1 MLQVIGRSIAK
12 RMKYIYFILRM
23 MLSHPKLFRKFLI
36 ATGLTTSL
44 IVIAFKLA
52 KKMRKYYSRLN
63 NRQNNEIAN
72 IEKKEDNVNL
82 VRSKNPSLNRQFYRE
97 LLYLLRI
104 MFPKVFCKQSAL
116 LFLHTGTLICRTF
129 LSIYVAKLEG
139 LLVRNIVNKS
149 SKLFAKYLI
158 YWLLI
163 AIPATTCNSLIR
175 YLESELD
182 LELKSVLVKKSL
194 SIYFKDRIYYRIAVR
209 QSDNVQ
215 IDQNLTEDIDKLTN
229 LLVHL
234 YSHLTKPILDVTL
247 ITATLISLAKNNNF
261 NYVVPSTIAFL
272 VISLT
277 GYLMR
282 LLSPRFGKMV
292 AEVAK
297 QKGYLRYLYTRIQS
311 NSEEIAFFCGEKT
324 ESNLIKVNY
333 EKLKKQSEKIYINK
347 LWYVIFEQFF
357 LKYVWSAAGL
367 SMISLPILLA
377 ENKLVSETKD
387 MEISERTEKFTM
399 AKNLLVSAAD
409 AIERI
414 MTSYKEVCF
423 IHFLTDAHFK

>member
-72 IEKKEDNVNL
+72 IEKKEENVNL
-82 VRSKNPSLNRQFYRE
+82 VRSKKNESKNPSLNRQFYRE

-261 NYVVPSTIAFL
+261 N
-272 VISLT
+272 
-277 GYLMR
+277 
-282 LLSPRFGKMV
+282 
-292 AEVAK
+292 
-297 QKGYLRYLYTRIQS
+297 
-311 NSEEIAFFCGEKT
+311 
-324 ESNLIKVNY
+324 
-333 EKLKKQSEKIYINK
+333 
-347 LWYVIFEQFF
+347 
-357 LKYVWSAAGL
+357 
-367 SMISLPILLA
+367 
-377 ENKLVSETKD
+377 
-387 MEISERTEKFTM
+387 
-399 AKNLLVSAAD
+399 
-409 AIERI
+409 
-414 MTSYKEVCF
+414 
-423 IHFLTDAHFK
+423 

>member
-72 IEKKEDNVNL
+72 IEKKEENVNL

-163 AIPATTCNSLIR
+163 AIPATK
-175 YLESELD
+175 Y
-182 LELKSVLVKKSL
+182 K
-194 SIYFKDRIYYRIAVR
+194 
-209 QSDNVQ
+209 SDNF
-215 IDQNLTEDIDKLTN
+215 
-229 LLVHL
+229 
-234 YSHLTKPILDVTL
+234 S
-247 ITATLISLAKNNNF
+247 
-261 NYVVPSTIAFL
+261 
-272 VISLT
+272 
-277 GYLMR
+277 
-282 LLSPRFGKMV
+282 
-292 AEVAK
+292 AE
-297 QKGYLRYLYTRIQS
+297 
-311 NSEEIAFFCGEKT
+311 
-324 ESNLIKVNY
+324 
-333 EKLKKQSEKIYINK
+333 KKKIY
-347 LWYVIFEQFF
+347 
-357 LKYVWSAAGL
+357 
-367 SMISLPILLA
+367 
-377 ENKLVSETKD
+377 
-387 MEISERTEKFTM
+387 
-399 AKNLLVSAAD
+399 
-409 AIERI
+409 
-414 MTSYKEVCF
+414 
-423 IHFLTDAHFK
+423 